1 MIQFLKDM
9 VLEFRIGRELG
20 KLLASDDRNT
30 MRFHAKRMADMVKRR
45 SPQQVARMEAKAGL
59 R

>member
-20 KLLASDDRNT
+20 RLLASDDRNK
-30 MRFHAKRMADMVKRR
+30 MRFHAKRMVNMVKRR

-59 R
+59 Q